1 MKNLALTEKDE
12 LFETKTLVIMSLLAA
27 ISIILTRFFSFM
39 IGETI
44 RISFGY
50 IPIMISGIFFGP
62 IGGAL
67 TGVVSDLVGIAIRAE
82 GGFFPGFTLSY
93 ALVGIIPGIIF
104 KINKNS
110 KLLLKILFSVIS
122 VEIIV
127 SLLLNTYWLN
137 LMYGAGFWAT
147 LPSRVIARLIIG
159 PIEIFIIYHLFSH
172 QSFYDLFKSITNN

>member
-1 MKNLALTEKDE
+1 MKELVLTAKEE
-12 LFETKTLVIMSLLAA
+12 LFETKKIVIMSLLAA

-50 IPIMISGIFFGP
+50 IPLMISGIFFGP

-67 TGVVSDLVGIAIRAE
+67 TGIVSDLVGITIRLD

-93 ALVGIIPGIIF
+93 ALVGAIPGVIFSFKQNSQLLF
-104 KINKNS
+104 KI
-110 KLLLKILFSVIS
+110 LVSVIS

-147 LPSRVIARLIIG
+147 LPTRVIARLIIG
-159 PIEIFIIYHLFSH
+159 PIEIFILYHLFSH
-172 QSFYDLFKSITNN
+172 QSFNDLFESITNN